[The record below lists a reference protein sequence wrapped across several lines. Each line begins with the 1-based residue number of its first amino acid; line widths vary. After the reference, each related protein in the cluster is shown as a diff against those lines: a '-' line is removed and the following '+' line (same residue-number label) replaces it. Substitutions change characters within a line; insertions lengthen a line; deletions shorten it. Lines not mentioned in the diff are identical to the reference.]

1 MKTPSKL
8 LWRGVVLV
16 GCVSALAGCFTD
28 GYIGM
33 SNGVYYGPHRD
44 PWFHDD
50 PWMDGHHWYRGPHVE
65 TSIGIY
71 LHPPHG
77 RR

>member
-1 MKTPSKL
+1 MNTPPKISCARL
-8 LWRGVVLV
+8 VLV
-16 GCVSALAGCFTD
+16 GSLLALAGCFTD

-44 PWFHDD
+44 PWFLDD
-50 PWMDGHHWYRGPHVE
+50 PWMDGHRWYGGPHVDAN
-65 TSIGIY
+65 IGIY
-71 LHPPHG
+71 LHPPRG